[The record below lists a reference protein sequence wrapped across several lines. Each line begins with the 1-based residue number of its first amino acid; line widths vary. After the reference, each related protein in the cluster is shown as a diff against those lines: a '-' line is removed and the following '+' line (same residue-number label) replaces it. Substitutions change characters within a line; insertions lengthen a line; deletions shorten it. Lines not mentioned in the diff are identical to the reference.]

1 MAQKLFGPNGFI
13 NFIEDQQRN
22 VTIYWAGM
30 EYYSFNRDDRTAKS
44 IGIAIMSSIG
54 VSQKDICLIFQV
66 SRNTITNISSR
77 VDTFGFDGLVGY
89 RPGPK
94 IIDEEMRKFVIGKY
108 LELDGRWGYQRA
120 ILEEMRQKY
129 EKGEFPQVLSRQSL
143 WVIIKEYREQKERE
157 RQQRVEEK
165 LHQDQHQKEK
175 QEEAQEE
182 KKAEQQQPELK
193 PPQAEGEERCVEAG
207 GATVAAVYLNS
218 FGMMGRVPEGFE
230 SQGEE
235 KFSNRE
241 LALSYAALNAAKLVR
256 VEQHFKTLPSW
267 EMGGIIGRWKLPSLS
282 LYRSRIPKVVE
293 AMDMREVIRET
304 AKQMREQM
312 DFSQVL
318 YVDGHFLPYY
328 GSSEVLSGYNSQ
340 RRLAMEGREYF
351 FVHDEQG
358 LPVYAILSDG
368 YRKMRH
374 YLEVIDT
381 DLRYIY
387 GVKERQLLEIFDRGG
402 YSKGFCVGVTDRI
415 RFICWRSDAREEMP
429 KIRGWERIDVQREGN
444 EWGEWNKVPF
454 YGWEREA
461 VYEADGKRARFRE
474 VWIRRGQKVS
484 AALTNDEQLP
494 LGEVVRKLVR
504 RWGAQENGFKK
515 LKEHGIDRIHSRLK
529 EEYTKEFLYE
539 QGLEER
545 ERGIEH
551 VVENPVVRGLKKQI
565 AEVKRDLAKVEKAQG
580 TALKK
585 GKKEEAR
592 RLRKKCVQLQRKLKK
607 LDERKSGEPAKV
619 LLWDRIQGE
628 GIERICDEKKLFY
641 DWLKMGA
648 IWARKKIVDA
658 VKPFYRDLRDV
669 EKFVD
674 SILQS
679 RTYVKEEGTTMHVD
693 FPQQHSKIRQ
703 EALEQMCAELN
714 GCRELDVGPKAK
726 KVIFRVR

>member
-13 NFIEDQQRN
+13 EFTEDQQRN

-30 EYYSFNRDDRTAKS
+30 EYYSFNREERTAKS

-54 VSQKDICLIFQV
+54 VAQKDICFIFQV

-77 VDTFGFDGLVGY
+77 VKAFGFEGLVGY
-89 RPGPK
+89 KQGRK
-94 IIDEEMRKFVIGKY
+94 LIDEEMRRFVIGKY
-108 LELDGRWGYQRA
+108 LELDGSWGYQRA
-120 ILEEMRQKY
+120 ILDEMRQKY

-143 WVIIKEYREQKERE
+143 WVIIKEYREEKERE
-157 RQQRVEEK
+157 QQQRVEQQRQ
-165 LHQDQHQKEK
+165 QDQHQKDRQEK
-175 QEEAQEE
+175 QRKEEEAERH
-182 KKAEQQQPELK
+182 QPELE
-193 PPQAEGEERCVEAG
+193 PPHAQREQQCVEAG

-218 FGMMGRVPEGFE
+218 FGMMGCVPEGFE

-256 VEQHFKTLPSW
+256 VEQQFKTLPSW
-267 EMGGIIGRWKLPSLS
+267 QMGGIIGRWKLPSLS

-293 AMDMREVIRET
+293 AMDMRKVMRET
-304 AKQMREQM
+304 AKQMRAQM
-312 DFSQVL
+312 GFSQVL

-387 GVKERQLLEIFDRGG
+387 GAKERQLLEIFDRGG

-429 KIRGWERIDVQREGN
+429 KIRGWERVDVQREGN

-454 YGWEREA
+454 YGWERET
-461 VYEADGKRARFRE
+461 VYEADGKQGRFRE
-474 VWIRRGQKVS
+474 VWIRRGLKVS

-515 LKEHGIDRIHSRLK
+515 LKEHGIDRIHSHLK

-539 QGLEER
+539 QGLEDQ

-551 VVENPVVRGLKKQI
+551 VVDNPVVRGLKKQI

-592 RLRKKCVQLQRKLKK
+592 RLRKKCVKLQRKLKK

-619 LLWDRIQGE
+619 LLWDRIRGE

-648 IWARKKIVDA
+648 IWARKKIVNV
-658 VKPFYRDLRDV
+658 VKPVYGDLRDV

-693 FPQQHSKIRQ
+693 FPQQHSKSRQ
-703 EALEQMCAELN
+703 EALEQVCADLN

-726 KVIFRVR
+726 KVIFSVR